1 MLTLSTSLIATI
13 ALYIVEQSVGVDY
26 VYKAILKIVVFVI
39 IPLVLMRYGT
49 AIANIKPLGNI
60 KELRFRNIIP
70 GLVVGT
76 ISFIAIIISYFILG
90 QFVDFGA
97 ISAELTN
104 KLAITPA
111 NFIFVGIYI
120 TLINSFIEE
129 FFFRG
134 YVFLNLRTKIH
145 SWLAYTF
152 SALLFSAYHMAIF
165 EQWFNPII
173 LALCLIVLFGIA
185 LVFTYINRAEKTI
198 INSWIAHMCAN
209 AAIILIGMRM
219 FGIL

>member
-1 MLTLSTSLIATI
+1 MLTLGTSLIATI

-26 VYKAILKIVVFVI
+26 VYKALLKIVVFVI
-39 IPLVLMRYGT
+39 IPLLFVRYSKIT
-49 AIANIKPLGNI
+49 SNIQLLGNI

-70 GLVVGT
+70 GLAVG
-76 ISFIAIIISYFILG
+76 IVSFIAIIISYFILG
-90 QFVDFGA
+90 QFVDFEA
-97 ISAELTN
+97 ISAELTS
-104 KLAITPA
+104 KLAITPT

-120 TLINSFIEE
+120 TLVNSFIEE

-134 YVFLNLRTKIH
+134 YIFLNLYTKIN
-145 SWLAYTF
+145 SWLAYIF

-165 EQWFNPII
+165 QQWFNPII
-173 LALCLIVLFGIA
+173 LTLCLVVLFAIA
-185 LVFTYINRAEKTI
+185 LVFTHINRVEKTI

-219 FGIL
+219 FGII